1 MTVCQLS
8 DTILDVEAKVI
19 LNRSLVTLWIP
30 AVVALVVTTA
40 CGNRE
45 PELVAPAVSAVVTSH
60 RAVEVRW
67 EQDWETAFSRA
78 RAEGKPVLVNFSAEW
93 CVWCKHLD
101 TITYRDAK
109 VARVLA
115 EQVIPLTID
124 IDRADGELLSRHR
137 IDAPPTIVLLTG
149 DGRELGR
156 IPGYMPPTGFLKTI
170 ESFLGMSAS

>member
-1 MTVCQLS
+1 
-8 DTILDVEAKVI
+8 VEAKVI
-19 LNRSLVTLWIP
+19 GNRGLVTLWSL
-30 AVVALVVTTA
+30 AFVALIVTTA

-45 PELVAPAVSAVVTSH
+45 PEAVVPAVSEVVTSH
-60 RAVEVRW
+60 REVDVQW
-67 EQDWETAFSRA
+67 ERDWETAFTRA
-78 RAEGKPVLVNFSAEW
+78 RAEGKPVLVSFSAEW

-101 TITYRDAK
+101 TITFRDAK

-115 EQVIPLTID
+115 EQVVPLTVD
-124 IDRADGELLSRHR
+124 IDKTDRELLSRHR

>member
-1 MTVCQLS
+1 MR
-8 DTILDVEAKVI
+8 DAEANV
-19 LNRSLVTLWIP
+19 NRNCNLVTLWSLAIG
-30 AVVALVVTTA
+30 ALIATTA
-40 CGNRE
+40 CGNRQ
-45 PELVAPAVSAVVTSH
+45 PEAVAPAASEVVTSH
-60 RAVEVRW
+60 RAVDVRW

-115 EQVIPLTID
+115 EQVVPLTVD
-124 IDRADGELLSRHR
+124 IDQADRELLSRYR

-170 ESFLGMSAS
+170 ESFLGPSVG